1 MNGNLLIFFLSVGM
15 VVIFFFAVSANMKV
29 KNEKKDIVKIE
40 KEIRDLKTNI
50 KRRKI
55 EIASLTNPVL
65 ILDYIKKNDLKVLK
79 LKNITT
85 IYIEE

>member
-1 MNGNLLIFFLSVGM
+1 M